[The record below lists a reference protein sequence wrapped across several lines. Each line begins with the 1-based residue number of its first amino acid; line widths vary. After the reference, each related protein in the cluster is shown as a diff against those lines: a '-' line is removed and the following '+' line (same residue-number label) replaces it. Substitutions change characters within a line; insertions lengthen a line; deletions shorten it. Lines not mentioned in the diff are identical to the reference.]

1 MNKTAVEFSEQA
13 RKTLE
18 DILKRYPDKRSAMLP
33 VLHLAQDE
41 FKVLSDEVIEYLSD
55 IMGFSPAYVKG
66 VVTFYKL
73 FNTKPVGRYHIQLCT
88 NISCALLGSEDILTY
103 LKEKLGLD
111 VGEVSSDGKFSLTTV
126 ECLGS
131 CGTAPVMQI
140 NDTYYENLTK
150 DKVDEILGKLS

>member
-1 MNKTAVEFSEQA
+1 MTAVEFSRDA
-13 RKTLE
+13 KKAMD

-41 FKVLSDEVIEYLSD
+41 FRVLSDEVIEYLSD
-55 IMGFSPAYVKG
+55 IMGFSPAYIKG

-73 FNTKPVGRYHIQLCT
+73 FNTKPVGKYHIQLCT
-88 NISCALLGSEDILTY
+88 NISCSLLGSEDILAY
-103 LKEKLGLD
+103 LKEKLGLNE
-111 VGEVSSDGKFSLTTV
+111 GEVSSDGKFSLTTV

-150 DKVDEILGKLS
+150 EKVDEILRKL

>member
-1 MNKTAVEFSEQA
+1 MTAVEFSRDA
-13 RKTLE
+13 KKAMD
-18 DILKRYPDKRSAMLP
+18 DILKRYPDKSSAMLP

-41 FKVLSDEVIEYLSD
+41 FKVLSDDVIEYLSD
-55 IMGFSPAYVKG
+55 IMGFSPAYIKG

-73 FNTKPVGRYHIQLCT
+73 FNTKPVGKYHIQLCT
-88 NISCALLGSEDILTY
+88 NISCSILGSEDILAY
-103 LKEKLGLD
+103 LKEKLGLNE
-111 VGEVSSDGKFSLTTV
+111 GEVSSDGKFSLTTV

-150 DKVDEILGKLS
+150 EKVDEILKSLD

>member
-1 MNKTAVEFSEQA
+1 MTAVEFSRDA
-13 RKTLE
+13 KKAMD
-18 DILKRYPDKRSAMLP
+18 DILKRYPDKKSAMLP

-41 FKVLSDEVIEYLSD
+41 FKVLSDDVIEYLSD
-55 IMGFSPAYVKG
+55 IMGFSPAYIKG

-73 FNTKPVGRYHIQLCT
+73 FNTKPVGKYHIQLCT
-88 NISCALLGSEDILTY
+88 NISCSLLGSEDILAY
-103 LKEKLGLD
+103 LKEKLGLNE
-111 VGEVSSDGKFSLTTV
+111 GEVSSNGKFSLTTV

-150 DKVDEILGKLS
+150 EKVDEILRKL

>member
-1 MNKTAVEFSEQA
+1 MTAVEFSRDA
-13 RKTLE
+13 KKALE
-18 DILKRYPDKRSAMLP
+18 DILKRYPDKKSAMLP

-55 IMGFSPAYVKG
+55 IMGFSPAYIKG

-73 FNTKPVGRYHIQLCT
+73 FNTKPLGKYHIQLCT
-88 NISCALLGSEDILTY
+88 NISCSILGSEDILAY
-103 LKEKLGLD
+103 LKDRLGLD
-111 VGEVSSDGKFSLTTV
+111 VGDVSSDGKFSLTTV

-150 DKVDEILGKLS
+150 EKVDEILRKL

>member
-1 MNKTAVEFSEQA
+1 MTAVEFSRDA
-13 RKTLE
+13 KKAMD
-18 DILKRYPDKRSAMLP
+18 DILKRYPDKNSAMLP

-41 FKVLSDEVIEYLSD
+41 FKVLSDDVIEYLSD
-55 IMGFSPAYVKG
+55 IIDFSPAYIKG

-73 FNTKPVGRYHIQLCT
+73 FNTKPVGKYHIQLCT
-88 NISCALLGSEDILTY
+88 NISCSLLGSEDILAY
-103 LKEKLGLD
+103 LKEKLGLNE
-111 VGEVSSDGKFSLTTV
+111 GEVSSDGKFSLTTV

-150 DKVDEILGKLS
+150 EKVDEILRKLE

>member
-1 MNKTAVEFSEQA
+1 MTAVEFSRDA
-13 RKTLE
+13 KKAMD

-33 VLHLAQDE
+33 VLHLAHDE
-41 FKVLSDEVIEYLSD
+41 FKVMSDEVIEYLSD
-55 IMGFSPAYVKG
+55 IMGFSPAYIKG

-88 NISCALLGSEDILTY
+88 NISCSILGSEDILAY
-103 LKEKLGLD
+103 LKEKLGLNE
-111 VGEVSSDGKFSLTTV
+111 GEVSSDGKFSLTTV

-140 NDTYYENLTK
+140 NDTYYENLT
-150 DKVDEILGKLS
+150 IQ

>member
-1 MNKTAVEFSEQA
+1 MTAVEFSRDA
-13 RKTLE
+13 KKAMD
-18 DILKRYPDKRSAMLP
+18 DILKRYPDKNSAMLP

-41 FKVLSDEVIEYLSD
+41 FKVLSDDVIEYLSD
-55 IMGFSPAYVKG
+55 IMDFSPAYIKG

-73 FNTKPVGRYHIQLCT
+73 FNTKPVGKYHIQLCT
-88 NISCALLGSEDILTY
+88 NISCSILGSEDILAY
-103 LKEKLGLD
+103 LKEKLGLNE
-111 VGEVSSDGKFSLTTV
+111 GEVSSDGKFSLTTV

-150 DKVDEILGKLS
+150 EKVDEILRKLE